1 MTRGQRITCELVF
14 SFHSYVGLGHTR
26 HAIRLEPSYQRHPV
40 FQERVS
46 HWVLGFTQ

>member
-46 HWVLGFTQ
+46 HCVLGFTQ